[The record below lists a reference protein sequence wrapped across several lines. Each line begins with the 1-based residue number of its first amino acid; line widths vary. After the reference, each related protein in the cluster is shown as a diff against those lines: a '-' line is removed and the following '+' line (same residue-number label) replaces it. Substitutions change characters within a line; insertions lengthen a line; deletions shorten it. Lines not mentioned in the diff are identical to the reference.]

1 MGDTPS
7 FAPIR
12 CAAEPA
18 SELVKNATPDRKEPG
33 HRAVRIAMLWA
44 LWMAGGCD
52 DTTQA
57 DRTSGHELPGTD
69 DVVCR
74 NEMNFALSPDRRWLI
89 YESRRGTPFAP
100 IFVLFDLSAEA
111 PHATTLTPAASRL
124 AMEGRGPALPACWNG
139 ASDTAYFSA
148 HGTSFTVK
156 VTDGAFEVTPV
167 ESAACRLPAADNA
180 PPAPVTVDRMSPQR
194 LRLRRPGGDVLAEHH
209 TEHAFSDRLE
219 AVHLRASPDG
229 RLLAY
234 VVSEYM
240 GSIARPRRAY
250 VLPLQ
255 DAALQPARLLA
266 APVYGPLQWASD
278 RELYGCTRRLDE
290 SRSNPRI
297 VRWRL

>member
-1 MGDTPS
+1 VRNGTPH
-7 FAPIR
+7 
-12 CAAEPA
+12 C
-18 SELVKNATPDRKEPG
+18 KEPG
-33 HRAVRIAMLWA
+33 YRAVRIALLWA

-57 DRTSGHELPGTD
+57 DRISGHELPGTD

-74 NEMNFALSPDRRWLI
+74 NEMSLALSPDRRWLI
-89 YESRRGTPFAP
+89 YESRQGNPFAP
-100 IFVLFDLSAEA
+100 IFVLFDLLAEA

-124 AMEGRGPALPACWNG
+124 AMEGRGPVLPACWNG
-139 ASDTAYFSA
+139 ASDTAYLSG
-148 HGTSFTVK
+148 HGTWFAVL
-156 VTDGAFEVTPV
+156 VTDGAFEMTPV

-180 PPAPVTVDRMSPQR
+180 PPAPVTVDRISPQR
-194 LRLRRPGGDVLAEHH
+194 LRLRRPGANVLAEHH
-209 TEHAFSDRLE
+209 TEHALSDRLE

-240 GSIARPRRAY
+240 GSFARPPRAY
-250 VLPLQ
+250 VLSLQ

-266 APVYGPLQWASD
+266 APVYGPLHWASD

-290 SRSNPRI
+290 SRSAPRI
-297 VRWRL
+297 ARWRF